1 MDTDTRVDYNQHYT
15 KEKVF
20 ASYDDLADYF
30 GKLFRDRA
38 IAKYKKRVLKWI
50 RKYCA
55 EKTGQK
61 IVVADVG
68 CGAGYDL
75 VPMKEISGENSVV
88 VGVDPSPDAVK
99 ECRKRF
105 PQIQSEVGTGSTL
118 RTIPSLSGG
127 IDIIRMDR
135 VLQHLEHNTLL
146 EVLNEVSASLKPGG
160 IFIAID
166 PDWTGQ
172 RIDLGFTKDHSS
184 KKEDEITTFVN
195 QQVQNFAV
203 ATTKRASQG
212 IKGISQL
219 ITISKLEILDV
230 FVDTC
235 VMRSQD
241 EIKQVIPPKGY
252 EIMLEMNKSIADA
265 FSQAFSAGTVVWTL
279 PIVSIL
285 ARKPV
290 K

>member
-1 MDTDTRVDYNQHYT
+1 MDTDTRVENLQHYP

-20 ASYDDLADYF
+20 KSYDDLAEYF
-30 GKLFRDRA
+30 GKLFHDRA

-50 RKYCA
+50 RKHCA
-55 EKTGQK
+55 EKTGQ

-75 VPMKEISGENSVV
+75 VPMKEVAGENSVV

-118 RTIPSLSGG
+118 STIPSLSGG
-127 IDIIRMDR
+127 IDVIRMDR
-135 VLQHLEHNTLL
+135 VLQHLDHNTLL
-146 EVLNEVSASLKPGG
+146 AVLTEVSTILKPGG

-172 RIDLGFTKDHSS
+172 RIDLGFTKDHNS
-184 KKEDEITTFVN
+184 KTDDEITTFVN
-195 QQVQNFAV
+195 KQVQNFAA
-203 ATTKRASQG
+203 ATTKRPPQG
-212 IKGISQL
+212 IQGISQL

-230 FVDTC
+230 YVDTC
-235 VMRSQD
+235 VMRTQE
-241 EIKQVIPPKGY
+241 EIKRVIPPKGY
-252 EIMLEMNKSIADA
+252 DIMLEMNKSIADA
-265 FSQAFSAGTVVWTL
+265 FSQGFSAGTVVWTL
-279 PIVSIL
+279 PIVSIM
-285 ARKPV
+285 ARKPA